1 MNGEEL
7 RGGSATNRLGQAL
20 RRLPNPINGFIKDN
34 WIRRLCSKRLLD
46 FSWGSLFIFHYCVC
60 SFCQLLALGAL
71 VWLDAHPGCLSP
83 TFLSYLP
90 LPFHFSTQ
98 DSALTLLFPITRRER

>member
-46 FSWGSLFIFHYCVC
+46 FGWGSLFIFH
-60 SFCQLLALGAL
+60 
-71 VWLDAHPGCLSP
+71 
-83 TFLSYLP
+83 
-90 LPFHFSTQ
+90 
-98 DSALTLLFPITRRER
+98 

>member
-1 MNGEEL
+1 MIDSIYNEISEVVKLIHESKGGTLNGEEL

-46 FSWGSLFIFHYCVC
+46 FSWGSLFIFH
-60 SFCQLLALGAL
+60 
-71 VWLDAHPGCLSP
+71 
-83 TFLSYLP
+83 
-90 LPFHFSTQ
+90 
-98 DSALTLLFPITRRER
+98 